1 MKIKFK
7 QSNIK
12 VAIASAIMV
21 GSVSFSSAGYAA
33 TLTVNAV
40 IGEACV
46 IDASTTMSFSGYNA
60 TTTHAAGNG
69 GVDLVKSANIGSLC
83 NAGTTALINMNK
95 GLNGAGADA
104 APTRKLAISG
114 AAANAPK
121 LNYNLY
127 KDDGYNFVFGIG
139 GSGGVTDAG
148 GLSLVADGNSNNV
161 TVYGSIPKGQLVPTG
176 TYTDTINVT
185 ITY

>member
-1 MKIKFK
+1 MKIKSK

-60 TTTHAAGNG
+60 TTTHAAGEG
-69 GVDLVKSANIGSLC
+69 GVNLVKSANIGSLC

-95 GLNGAGADA
+95 GLHGAGTDA
-104 APTRKLAISG
+104 APTRKLAT
-114 AAANAPK
+114 ADANAPK

-127 KDDGYNFVFGIG
+127 KDDGYNYIFGIG
-139 GSGGVTDAG
+139 GNGGATDEG